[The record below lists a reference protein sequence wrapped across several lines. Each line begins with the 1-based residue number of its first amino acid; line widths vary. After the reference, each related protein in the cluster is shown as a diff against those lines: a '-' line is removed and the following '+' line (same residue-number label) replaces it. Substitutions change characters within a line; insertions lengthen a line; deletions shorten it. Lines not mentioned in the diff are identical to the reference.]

1 MEACTHNKV
10 GTAILLLER
19 GSDCNLRT
27 RVRNRVTV
35 LVHIVM
41 EMSVFLMV
49 LWVSVQYGE
58 TAFLLASQNKSIMK
72 CLLAKG
78 ANHNEADIVSRSSID
93 ILC

>member
-1 MEACTHNKV
+1 
-10 GTAILLLER
+10 
-19 GSDCNLRT
+19 
-27 RVRNRVTV
+27 
-35 LVHIVM
+35 
-41 EMSVFLMV
+41 MSVFLMV